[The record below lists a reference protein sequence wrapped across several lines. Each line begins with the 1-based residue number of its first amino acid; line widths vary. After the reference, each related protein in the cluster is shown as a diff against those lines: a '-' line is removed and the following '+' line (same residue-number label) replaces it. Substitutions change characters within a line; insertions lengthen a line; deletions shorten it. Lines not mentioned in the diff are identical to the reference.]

1 MQVTSLLLLLAIG
14 AALGLA
20 CWLGLRQQG
29 RANFYPRLIGLTAF
43 LTFDLIVFG
52 GFTRLTDAGLGC
64 PDWPGCYAQA
74 SPFQAQQ
81 WIELAE
87 QQLPSGPVTL
97 VKAWIEMLHRYFAMG
112 VGFLIMCI
120 MISAWRQRQQAS
132 PWFAT
137 ILFGLVCV
145 QGAFGAWTV
154 TMKLQ
159 PLIVTVHLLL
169 GLTLFAGLIWLYSRQ
184 QMDSAILTVTQS
196 VPQTLAQLD
205 RQGQAKIDLVQQAGP
220 ISPPMRTPRTA
231 SYQASYMP
239 PVVPRSLTYWAIFAL
254 AILVLQIASGGW
266 VSTNYAVLA
275 CPDFPLCHGQW
286 LPEMDFAQ
294 GFTLW
299 RDLGKDAAGN
309 MITMPALTAIH
320 WLHRVLAGVTFCVL
334 ARLIYLLGQ
343 HSLLRSLAY
352 RLSAVLILQIV
363 TGITNISLQWPL
375 IGAILHNA
383 GAALLVFLLIR
394 INYLVCRSN

>member
-1 MQVTSLLLLLAIG
+1 
-14 AALGLA
+14 
-20 CWLGLRQQG
+20 
-29 RANFYPRLIGLTAF
+29 
-43 LTFDLIVFG
+43 
-52 GFTRLTDAGLGC
+52 
-64 PDWPGCYAQA
+64 
-74 SPFQAQQ
+74 
-81 WIELAE
+81 
-87 QQLPSGPVTL
+87 
-97 VKAWIEMLHRYFAMG
+97 
-112 VGFLIMCI
+112 
-120 MISAWRQRQQAS
+120 
-132 PWFAT
+132 
-137 ILFGLVCV
+137 
-145 QGAFGAWTV
+145 
-154 TMKLQ
+154 
-159 PLIVTVHLLL
+159 
-169 GLTLFAGLIWLYSRQ
+169 
-184 QMDSAILTVTQS
+184 
-196 VPQTLAQLD
+196 
-205 RQGQAKIDLVQQAGP
+205 
-220 ISPPMRTPRTA
+220 
-231 SYQASYMP
+231 MP